1 MKSETGCAKR
11 IPFFKEEDM
20 ANYRR
25 GRIHDEALKVLAD
38 AFRKIKDPRVNRAF
52 VSVTDVDVTPDL
64 KYAKVYYSVLTGD
77 EKEVRQGLEKAKG
90 FVRHELAQQLN
101 LRITPELTFVPDH
114 SGEYGAHIAS
124 VLNGLHISDEETPE
138 QEEEQ

>member
-1 MKSETGCAKR
+1 
-11 IPFFKEEDM
+11 M

-64 KYAKVYYSVLTGD
+64 KYAKVYYSVLNGD
-77 EKEVRQGLEKAKG
+77 EKEVRVQAAAALVAQMTVPVLAVADATHNEVTGSVVTLERELGRFGAEQGAVL
-90 FVRHELAQQLN
+90 VHETVY
-101 LRITPELTFVPDH
+101 LRV
-114 SGEYGAHIAS
+114 
-124 VLNGLHISDEETPE
+124 
-138 QEEEQ
+138 

>member
-1 MKSETGCAKR
+1 
-11 IPFFKEEDM
+11 M

-64 KYAKVYYSVLTGD
+64 KYAKVYYSVLNGD
-77 EKEVRQGLEKAKG
+77 EKEVRQGMEKAKG

-114 SGEYGAHIAS
+114 SGENGAHIAS
-124 VLNGLHISDEETPE
+124 VLNGLHISDEAAPE
-138 QEEEQ
+138 EKEES

>member
-1 MKSETGCAKR
+1 
-11 IPFFKEEDM
+11 M

-64 KYAKVYYSVLTGD
+64 KYAKVYYSVLNGD

-101 LRITPELTFVPDH
+101 LRITPELTFVPDQ

-124 VLNGLHISDEETPE
+124 VLKGLHISVEETPE